1 MFHRLLSK
9 NRVFMALVLVLVF
22 VASGLLYLNTVN
34 RQATRDIQRP
44 QERVNAPKPP
54 PPGETYESGH
64 WHGDVWHTESHETPS
79 ADAAATRLSQPSQR
93 PDVFTPSE
101 ITVAYQ
107 ALRAKYPKQTNNPPP
122 FEDVPVDLHDFEA
135 TKTAYIDH
143 FNFYVEHGGNIPEV
157 FESSRDIRI
166 ANAIM
171 SNIRNA
177 AYPTFGLWTRAQCD
191 EIREMH
197 RRYFDFEGVK
207 ALNITRVKE
216 LLDQGYSITEARN
229 KASAEAKEAN
239 Q

>member
-1 MFHRLLSK
+1 MFNRLLSK
-9 NRVFMALVLVLVF
+9 NRVFIALVLAVVF

-34 RQATRDIQRP
+34 RQATRDIQRT

-54 PPGETYESGH
+54 PPGETAESGH
-64 WHGDVWHTESHETPS
+64 WHGDEWHAEPHETPS
-79 ADAAATRLSQPSQR
+79 ADAAETRLSQPSQR
-93 PDVFTPSE
+93 PDIFTASE
-101 ITVAYQ
+101 IAVAYQ

-143 FNFYVEHGGNIPEV
+143 FNFYVEHYDPEQGWSHTH
-157 FESSRDIRI
+157 ELRI
-166 ANAIM
+166 ASAIM

-197 RRYFDFEGVK
+197 RRYFDFKGVK

-229 KASAEAKEAN
+229 KASAEAREAN